1 MGAVVAALGTM
12 ASIGVAGWLIGR
24 YRLLGAGA
32 ERVLARTVFAVATP
46 ALLLVTIAR
55 ADLHLLLSRTALVT
69 VLSTLVVAGLAL
81 AVARGFWRL
90 GGGEA
95 TVVTLASSY
104 VNAGN
109 LGLPLAVYLLA
120 DATAVV
126 PTLLFQLLVLAPI
139 AFTVLDARRPPA
151 AGAAGPGTAS
161 SGGADVPA
169 VAASGPSAV
178 AAGPRGVLG
187 RTLRNPII
195 IGTLAG
201 LALSALPW
209 DVPDVLLEPFRLV
222 GAAAAPLALLTFGM
236 SLTAPRAAGGRR
248 AGRELLLA
256 VVLRS
261 VIHPLLAALLGRVLG
276 LDGAALLAVVTMAAL
291 PTAQNVLVYA
301 LQYGR
306 GHAVA
311 RDAGLVTTLLALPVM
326 LVIAGVLA

>member
-12 ASIGVAGWLIGR
+12 ASIGVVGWLIGR
-24 YRLLGAGA
+24 HRLLGTGA

-55 ADLHLLLSRTALVT
+55 ADLHLLASRTALVT
-69 VLSTLVVAGLAL
+69 ALSTLVVAGLAL
-81 AVARGFWRL
+81 AVARGLWRL

-109 LGLPLAVYLLA
+109 LGLPLAVYLLG

-126 PTLLFQLLVLAPI
+126 PTLLFQLLVLAPV
-139 AFTVLDARRPPA
+139 AFTVLDSRRLPTADEPA
-151 AGAAGPGTAS
+151 SGAAA
-161 SGGADVPA
+161 VPA
-169 VAASGPSAV
+169 G
-178 AAGPRGVLG
+178 GRGVLG

-201 LALSALPW
+201 LTLAALPW
-209 DVPDVLLEPFRLV
+209 DVPDVVLEPFRLV

-236 SLTAPRAAGGRR
+236 SLAIPRERGDR
-248 AGRELLLA
+248 AVGRELGLA
-256 VVLRS
+256 VAMRS
-261 VIHPLLAALLGRVLG
+261 VVHPVLAALLGRAFG
-276 LDGAALLAVVTMAAL
+276 LDDAALLAVVAMAAL

-306 GHAVA
+306 GQAVA
-311 RDAGLVTTLLALPVM
+311 RDAGLVTTLLAMPVM
-326 LVIAGVLA
+326 LVVAATLA

>member
-12 ASIGVAGWLIGR
+12 ASIGVVGWLLGR
-24 YRLLGAGA
+24 YRLLGDGA

-69 VLSTLVVAGLAL
+69 ALSTVVVAAIAL
-81 AVARGFWRL
+81 AVARGLWRL

-109 LGLPLAVYLLA
+109 LGLPLAVYLLG

-126 PTLLFQLLVLAPI
+126 PTLLFQLLVLAPV
-139 AFTVLDARRPPA
+139 AFTVLDSRRRPTADDAA
-151 AGAAGPGTAS
+151 AGAS
-161 SGGADVPA
+161 SVPTG
-169 VAASGPSAV
+169 SS
-178 AAGPRGVLG
+178 GVLG

-195 IGTLAG
+195 IGTLTG
-201 LALSALPW
+201 LVLAALPW
-209 DVPDVLLEPFRLV
+209 DVPDVVLEPFRLV

-236 SLTAPRAAGGRR
+236 SLAIPRSRGDRA
-248 AGRELLLA
+248 AGRELVLA
-256 VVLRS
+256 VALRS
-261 VIHPLLAALLGRVLG
+261 VVHPVLALVLGRMLG

-306 GHAVA
+306 GQAVA
-311 RDAGLVTTLLALPVM
+311 RDAGLVTTLLAMPVM
-326 LVIAGVLA
+326 LVVAATLS

>member
-12 ASIGVAGWLIGR
+12 ASIGVVGWLLGR
-24 YRLLGAGA
+24 YRLLGDGA

-55 ADLHLLLSRTALVT
+55 ADLHLLASRTALVT
-69 VLSTLVVAGLAL
+69 ALSTLVVAGLAL
-81 AVARGFWRL
+81 AVARGLWRL

-109 LGLPLAVYLLA
+109 LGLPLAVYLLG
-120 DATAVV
+120 DPTAVV
-126 PTLLFQLLVLAPI
+126 PTLLFQLLVLAPV
-139 AFTVLDARRPPA
+139 AFTVLDSRRRPTA
-151 AGAAGPGTAS
+151 DDVASGAS
-161 SGGADVPA
+161 SVPTG
-169 VAASGPSAV
+169 SP
-178 AAGPRGVLG
+178 GVLG

-195 IGTLAG
+195 IGTLTG
-201 LALSALPW
+201 LVLAALPW
-209 DVPDVLLEPFRLV
+209 DAPDVVLEPFRLV

-236 SLTAPRAAGGRR
+236 SLAIPRSRGDRA
-248 AGRELLLA
+248 AGRELVLA
-256 VVLRS
+256 VALRS
-261 VIHPLLAALLGRVLG
+261 VVHPVLAMLLGRAFG

-306 GHAVA
+306 GQAVA
-311 RDAGLVTTLLALPVM
+311 RDAGLVTTLFAMPVM
-326 LVIAGVLA
+326 LVVAATLA